1 MRNLKEFE
9 EFLKEGVVKKRFPDE
24 FRANDLINESNK
36 TFRSIVEIV
45 EKIGINELNINTIIK
60 ESYDAIMG
68 LIRSKMLLKGFS
80 SSGKGAHEVEVA
92 YLKELNFSE
101 SDVQFANQLRY
112 FRNGIMYYGEKFDK
126 EYAEKVFGFLSKIYG
141 KLNIGLGNK
150 K

>member
-68 LIRSKMLLKGFS
+68 LIRSKMLLKGFC
-80 SSGKGAHEVEVA
+80 SSGKGAHEAEVA

-112 FRNGIMYYGEKFDK
+112 FRNGIMYYGKRFDK
-126 EYAEKVFGFLSKIYG
+126 EYVEKVFDFLSKIYD
-141 KLNIGLGNK
+141 KLNIGSGNK